1 MTKFGII
8 AGFLL
13 SLSLWFPVSGGAQE
27 PPPQDDGFGAGTI
40 PDVLRIPRHGEAPRY
55 PKDAVIG
62 ELGRGRAPEE
72 AYRYA
77 RLCLEALLAALPS
90 GNREAAPLLKED
102 KALVARL
109 FEELEPIE
117 PRQFRLGGGREEDD
131 GTVSF
136 LVRFLGREKGKAG
149 ELFLLQKDETWLLD
163 DLLLEEE
170 QDLVKTHEAYRF
182 DFSPYERFY

>member
-1 MTKFGII
+1 MKKIGII
-8 AGFLL
+8 AGFIFAAGLG
-13 SLSLWFPVSGGAQE
+13 FPFSGGAQE
-27 PPPQDDGFGAGTI
+27 PELPAEGLGAATI
-40 PDVLRIPRHGEAPRY
+40 PEALRIPQRGEAPRY

-62 ELGRGRAPEE
+62 ELGRGKAPEE
-72 AYRYA
+72 AYRRA
-77 RLCLEALLAALPS
+77 RLCLEALLS
-90 GNREAAPLLKED
+90 GDREAAALLEAGKTLAD
-102 KALVARL
+102 RL
-109 FEELEPIE
+109 FEELEPVE

-149 ELFLLQKDETWLLD
+149 ELFLLRKDETWLLD

-170 QDLVKTHEAYRF
+170 QDLAELRQAYRY

>member
-1 MTKFGII
+1 MVNFGVI

-13 SLSLWFPVSGGAQE
+13 ALGLLFPVSGGAQE
-27 PPPQDDGFGAGTI
+27 SEPQDEGFGAGTV
-40 PDVLRIPRHGEAPRY
+40 PEALRVPQRGEAPRY

-72 AYRYA
+72 AYRHA
-77 RLCLEALLAALPS
+77 RLCLEALLS

-102 KALVARL
+102 KTLIDRL
-109 FEELEPIE
+109 FEELEGVE

-149 ELFLLQKDETWLLD
+149 ELFLLQRDETWLID

-170 QDLVKTHEAYRF
+170 QDLAEIREAYRF

>member
-1 MTKFGII
+1 MKRFGTI

-13 SLSLWFPVSGGAQE
+13 ILSLVFPVSGGAQE
-27 PPPQDDGFGAGTI
+27 PPPQDEGFGAGTV
-40 PDVLRIPRHGEAPRY
+40 PDALRVPQRGEAPRY
-55 PKDAVIG
+55 PRDAVIG
-62 ELGRGRAPEE
+62 ELGRGSAPEE
-72 AYRYA
+72 AYRHA
-77 RLCLEALLAALPS
+77 RLCLEALLS
-90 GNREAAPLLKED
+90 GDREAPALLKED
-102 KALVARL
+102 KALTDRL
-109 FEELEPIE
+109 FEELEPVE

-149 ELFLLQKDETWLLD
+149 ELFLLQKDETWQMD

-170 QDLVKTHEAYRF
+170 QDLAEIREAYRF

>member
-1 MTKFGII
+1 MKKIAII
-8 AGFLL
+8 AGFVFLAGL
-13 SLSLWFPVSGGAQE
+13 GFPFLGRAQE
-27 PPPQDDGFGAGTI
+27 PEPSDEGFSPATI
-40 PDVLRIPRHGEAPRY
+40 PGELRVPQRGEAPRY

-72 AYRYA
+72 AYRHA
-77 RLCLEALLAALPS
+77 RLCLEALLS
-90 GNREAAPLLKED
+90 GDREATALLEAGKTLAD
-102 KALVARL
+102 RL

-131 GTVSF
+131 GTISF

-149 ELFLLQKDETWLLD
+149 ELFLLPKDETWLLD

-170 QDLVKTHEAYRF
+170 QDLAELRQAYRF

>member
-1 MTKFGII
+1 MIKFTKIPGFVLV
-8 AGFLL
+8 AGLL
-13 SLSLWFPVSGGAQE
+13 FPFWAGTQE
-27 PPPQDDGFGAGTI
+27 PAFQDEGFGAGTV
-40 PDVLRIPRHGEAPRY
+40 PEALRIPRRGEVPRY

-62 ELGRGRAPEE
+62 EMGRGKAPEE
-72 AYRYA
+72 GYRYA
-77 RLCLEALLAALPS
+77 RLCLEALLS
-90 GNREAAPLLKED
+90 GSREAPQLLRAD
-102 KALVARL
+102 KALIDGL
-109 FEELEPIE
+109 FEELASIE

-149 ELFLLQKDETWLLD
+149 ELFLLLKDEEWLLE

-170 QDLVKTHEAYRF
+170 QDLAAEREAYRF

>member
-1 MTKFGII
+1 MKNCARI

-13 SLSLWFPVSGGAQE
+13 ALSLLLPVSGGTQE
-27 PPPQDDGFGAGTI
+27 SGPLDEGFGAGTV
-40 PDVLRIPRHGEAPRY
+40 PEALRIPQRGEAPRY

-72 AYRYA
+72 AYRHA
-77 RLCLEALLAALPS
+77 RLCLEALLSALPS
-90 GNREAAPLLKED
+90 GDREAAPLLKED
-102 KALVARL
+102 KALIDRL
-109 FEELEPIE
+109 LEELEPVE

-149 ELFLLQKDETWLLD
+149 ELFLLSKDETWLID

-170 QDLVKTHEAYRF
+170 QDLAEIREAYRF

>member
-1 MTKFGII
+1 MIKIGII
-8 AGFLL
+8 ACFLL
-13 SLSLWFPVSGGAQE
+13 ALGLLLPVSGGAQE
-27 PPPQDDGFGAGTI
+27 SEPQDEGFGAGTV
-40 PDVLRIPRHGEAPRY
+40 PEALRIPQRGEAPRY

-62 ELGRGRAPEE
+62 ELGRGGAPEE
-72 AYRYA
+72 AYYHA
-77 RLCLEALLAALPS
+77 RLCLEALLS
-90 GNREAAPLLKED
+90 GNREAAPLLKEN
-102 KALVARL
+102 KALIDRL

-149 ELFLLQKDETWLLD
+149 ELFLLSKGETWLID

-170 QDLVKTHEAYRF
+170 QDLAEIREAYRF

>member
-1 MTKFGII
+1 MKKFDII
-8 AGFLL
+8 VVFLLLL
-13 SLSLWFPVSGGAQE
+13 SLFFPVSGGAQE
-27 PPPQDDGFGAGTI
+27 TPPQDGGFGAGTI
-40 PDVLRIPRHGEAPRY
+40 PDALRIPQHGEAPRY
-55 PKDAVIG
+55 PKDVVIG
-62 ELGRGRAPEE
+62 ELGQGRAPEE

-77 RLCLEALLAALPS
+77 RLYLEALLA
-90 GNREAAPLLKED
+90 GDREAPALLKAG
-102 KALVARL
+102 KALADRL

-149 ELFLLQKDETWLLD
+149 ELFLLLKDETWQTD

-170 QDLVKTHEAYRF
+170 QDLAEIQEAYRF

>member
-1 MTKFGII
+1 MIKFGIT

-13 SLSLWFPVSGGAQE
+13 VLSLLFPVSGDTQE
-27 PPPQDDGFGAGTI
+27 PPPQDEGFGAGTI
-40 PDVLRIPRHGEAPRY
+40 PDVLRIPQRGEAPRY
-55 PKDAVIG
+55 PRDAVIG
-62 ELGRGRAPEE
+62 ELGRGMAPEE
-72 AYRYA
+72 AYRHA
-77 RLCLEALLAALPS
+77 RLCLEALLS

-102 KALVARL
+102 KALIERL
-109 FEELEPIE
+109 FEELEPVE

-136 LVRFLGREKGKAG
+136 LVRFMGREKGKAG
-149 ELFLLQKDETWLLD
+149 ELFLLSKDETWLID

-170 QDLVKTHEAYRF
+170 QDLAEIREAYRF